1 MNLFSW
7 VTSHLEICQ
16 KYFERYQN
24 IVNGLLY
31 VVDKERQRVGGE
43 KSVEKA
49 EELLNF
55 ASDRNALVSVVFNL
69 DIQEIFSTSSKVFQ
83 KTLSTLIGQT
93 DRDYHLVTQLNLL
106 KRFGGIKMSDF
117 IKQCKCGLTRDTL
130 VNCNNL
136 IEYETSEYVEYQ
148 DLELKK
154 DLDYPTLSDFR
165 DNYIDDMVKE
175 ISEWFPKAGNVNRGR
190 VDPRD
195 FDALNQALWPSKRD
209 KIQGY
214 KPESIEKLAKL
225 FDVPYSASLQDE
237 FNTLVKTI
245 LDEATADQLDTG
257 HLSDPVL
264 QDASLDEIAEQDN
277 VKITQRQRLFIF
289 QQENFY
295 CNYKK
300 SNPVYFWQVVLRKFP
315 TSQPLEKLIKSA
327 IVIPLGSAD
336 AERSFSELNL
346 IKTKHKSSMKIPQ
359 INSDLNINL
368 NGQKVTQFVPKNYLS
383 YYSQHH
389 DKCDVELNSQKAK
402 KTLKGLD
409 QREAEQRVKSY
420 FLSKTTYT

>member
-16 KYFERYQN
+16 RYFKRYQD
-24 IVNGLLY
+24 IVNGLVY
-31 VVDKERQRVGGE
+31 VKDKESERRGGE

-49 EELLNF
+49 QDLLRF
-55 ASDRNALVSVVFNL
+55 ASDRNALITVVFNL
-69 DIQEIFSTSSKVFQ
+69 NIQEIFSASSLVFQ

-106 KRFGGIKMSDF
+106 KRFGAKKLSDF
-117 IKQCKCGLTRDTL
+117 IGQCKCGQTRNTL
-130 VNCNNL
+130 VKCNNL
-136 IEYETSEYVEYQ
+136 IEYETSEYVVYQ

-154 DLDYPTLSDFR
+154 DLDYPTLSDFK
-165 DNYIDDMVKE
+165 DDYIDDMVKE

-214 KPESIEKLAKL
+214 KPESIEKMAKL
-225 FDVPYSASLQDE
+225 FDVPYSATLQNE
-237 FNTLVKTI
+237 FNSLVKTI
-245 LDEATADQLDTG
+245 LDEATADQLNIG
-257 HLSDPVL
+257 HLSDPVIQKTPL
-264 QDASLDEIAEQDN
+264 EEITEQDSMRVN
-277 VKITQRQRLFIF
+277 QHQRLVIF

-295 CNYKK
+295 CNFKK

-315 TSQPLEKLIKSA
+315 TSQQLEKLIKSA

-346 IKTKHKSSMKIPQ
+346 IKTKHKSSMKIQQ
-359 INSDLNINL
+359 INSDMNINL
-368 NGQKVTQFVPKNYLS
+368 NGQIITQFLPKNYLS
-383 YYSQHH
+383 HYVRHH
-389 DKCDVELNSQKAK
+389 DKCDEELNNQNAK
-402 KTLKGLD
+402 KKLREKD
-409 QREAEQRVKSY
+409 QREAEQRAKSY
-420 FLSKTTYT
+420 FLSKTNYT